1 MQIEQSVLIIRQYQ
15 DQWGI
20 NGLLETLEEMQ
31 MCYDDLN
38 DQEALAFRTFMAMG
52 REFFAPVEKETV

>member
-1 MQIEQSVLIIRQYQ
+1 MQIEQSILIIRQYQ

-20 NGLLETLEEMQ
+20 KGLLETLEEMQ

-38 DQEALAFRTFMAMG
+38 HQEALAFRTFMAMG
-52 REFFAPVEKETV
+52 REMFAPVEKETA

>member
-20 NGLLETLEEMQ
+20 NGLLESLEEMQ

-38 DQEALAFRTFMAMG
+38 HQEALAFRTFMAMG

>member
-1 MQIEQSVLIIRQYQ
+1 MTCEESILIIRQYQ

-20 NGLLETLEEMQ
+20 KGLLETLEEMDL
-31 MCYDDLN
+31 CYDDLN
-38 DQEALAFRTFMAMG
+38 SQEALAFRTFTAIG

>member
-1 MQIEQSVLIIRQYQ
+1 LIIRQYQ

-20 NGLLETLEEMQ
+20 KGLLETLEEMQ

-38 DQEALAFRTFMAMG
+38 HQEALAFRTFMAMG
-52 REFFAPVEKETV
+52 REFFAPVEKEIV

>member
-1 MQIEQSVLIIRQYQ
+1 MQIEQSILIIRQYQ

-52 REFFAPVEKETV
+52 YEMFAPVEKETV